1 MEGAQTESRRGS
13 NGGYGKGAQLGGRRK
28 AEWRFESGVE
38 GAQKGDRRGSNE
50 VWTGAGLTKRV
61 GVVEWRFGTET
72 RKGAGL
78 S

>member
-38 GAQKGDRRGSNE
+38 GAQKGGVRWSNGGSE
-50 VWTGAGLTKRV
+50 
-61 GVVEWRFGTET
+61 VEW
-72 RKGAGL
+72 KGL
-78 S
+78 R